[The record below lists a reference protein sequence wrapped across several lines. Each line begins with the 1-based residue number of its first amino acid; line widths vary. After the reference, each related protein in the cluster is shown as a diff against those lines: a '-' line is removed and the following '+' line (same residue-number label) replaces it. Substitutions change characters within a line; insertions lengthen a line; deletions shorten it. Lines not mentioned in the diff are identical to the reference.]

1 MCHLTRWF
9 GLLLLLG
16 NSRWRLL
23 LVVVVGAVGSR
34 DTYMRPHPKLYL
46 SIPRDASQAPM
57 HASSHRVYCGCATSR
72 AWFCLLLLLL
82 GGMVAAMCNSLLVVL
97 VARSIRYLCASGAL
111 TALLANHGHFG
122 SRTVSHSS
130 AVIGAFWGWP
140 GLFLRCFL
148 LVSHKVVPIAR
159 PGAKKNGFIRFS
171 FAE

>member
-9 GLLLLLG
+9 GQLLLLG

-97 VARSIRYLCASGAL
+97 VARSIRYLCASAVV
-111 TALLANHGHFG
+111 TALSANHGHFA
-122 SRTVSHSS
+122 SHTVSHSS
-130 AVIGAFWGWP
+130 GVIGASSKSP
-140 GLFLRCFL
+140 VCFY
-148 LVSHKVVPIAR
+148 VV
-159 PGAKKNGFIRFS
+159 FCL
-171 FAE
+171 